1 MRTRSLLLLPGL
13 GAFIAAV
20 ATTAACQSKPAEPAP
35 VTPDYTVTATI
46 KDLMLGV
53 IDPSADVVWLAV
65 SFVNGDNGIVETRPR
80 NDMEW
85 AAIRRGAVAL
95 AESTNLLQMPG
106 RRVAA
111 PGEKSETPGV
121 ELEPEEMDALIAKD
135 RAAWNRHAKDLNTA
149 TMEALAAIDAK
160 DADKLFEVG
169 ESIEAACEACHKSYW
184 YPNEKIPEF
193 KLDEVVPPAKTEP
206 PAKTSTP

>member
-1 MRTRSLLLLPGL
+1 MTL
-13 GAFIAAV
+13 
-20 ATTAACQSKPAEPAP
+20 ACQSTPAEPPPGA
-35 VTPDYTVTATI
+35 PDYAVTATI

-53 IDPSADVVWLAV
+53 IDPAADVVWLAV
-65 SFVNGDNGIVETRPR
+65 SFVEGDKGLVETRPR

-85 AAIRRGAVAL
+85 AAVRRGAVAL

-111 PGEKSETPGV
+111 PGEKSETPGI

-135 RAAWNRHAKDLNTA
+135 RASWNRHAKDLHTA
-149 TMEALAAIDAK
+149 TINALAAIDAK
-160 DADKLFEVG
+160 DANKLFEIG
-169 ESIEAACEACHKSYW
+169 ESIEATCEACHKSYW

-193 KLDEVVPPAKTEP
+193 PKDVPEP
-206 PAKTSTP
+206 PAPTAKP

>member
-1 MRTRSLLLLPGL
+1 MRQRSSLPLPAFLAL
-13 GAFIAAV
+13 GAFIATL
-20 ATTAACQSKPAEPAP
+20 ATTLACQSKPPAP
-35 VTPDYTVTATI
+35 APGAPDYAVTATI

-53 IDPSADVVWLAV
+53 IDPAADVVWLAV
-65 SFVNGDNGIVETRPR
+65 SFVNGDKGIVETRPR

-111 PGEKSETPGV
+111 PGEKSETPGI
-121 ELEPEEMDALIAKD
+121 ELEPEEMDALIAKEP
-135 RAAWNRHAKDLNTA
+135 AAWNRHAKDLYTA
-149 TMEALAAIDAK
+149 TMLALAAIDAK
-160 DADKLFEVG
+160 DSDKLFEVG
-169 ESIEAACEACHKSYW
+169 ETIEAACEACHKSYW

-193 KLDEVVPPAKTEP
+193 PASIPEP
-206 PAKTSTP
+206 PATTGKP

>member
-1 MRTRSLLLLPGL
+1 MRTRSSLPRPALLAL
-13 GAFIAAV
+13 GAFIATLC
-20 ATTAACQSKPAEPAP
+20 TTLACQSKPPEPAP
-35 VTPDYTVTATI
+35 GAPDYAVTATI

-65 SFVNGDNGIVETRPR
+65 SFVNGDDGIVETRPR

-111 PGEKSETPGV
+111 PGEKSETPGI
-121 ELEPEEMDALIAKD
+121 ELEPEEMDALIAKEP
-135 RAAWNRHAKDLNTA
+135 AAWNRHAKDLHAA
-149 TMEALAAIDAK
+149 TMKALVAIDAK
-160 DADKLFEVG
+160 DADTLFEVG
-169 ESIEAACEACHKSYW
+169 ELIEHACEACHKSYW

-193 KLDEVVPPAKTEP
+193 PTSFPEP
-206 PAKTSTP
+206 PAATSKP